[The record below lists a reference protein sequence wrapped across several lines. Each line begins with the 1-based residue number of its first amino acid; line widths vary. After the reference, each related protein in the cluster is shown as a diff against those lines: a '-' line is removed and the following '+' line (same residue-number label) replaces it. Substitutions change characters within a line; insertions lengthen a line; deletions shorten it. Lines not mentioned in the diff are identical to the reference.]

1 MQITRNDISETKVEF
16 TVKAGLEELTHAK
29 QSELK
34 ERAKTMKVAGFR
46 EGKAPLSVIE
56 KQVDSNELQAKVINH
71 TINDAYNKTIEDEKL
86 RTFAQP
92 EVEVKSFVP
101 YTELEF
107 TATVEI
113 MPTIK
118 LADYKKIS
126 KTVKKVAVTEKDVN
140 EVLENLRA
148 RSATKTDTDKP
159 AKDGDVVVIDF
170 EGTDKDGQ
178 KVAGASGKDYSL
190 SLGSKSFIPG
200 FEEGLVG
207 VKKGDKKELKL
218 AFPKDYHAD
227 NLAGT
232 KITFAVTVK
241 NVQTLTK
248 QKLDDAFAAS
258 IGPFKTMADLKKDIK
273 TQLTGQKQ
281 QEADNIVKDEIVEAL
296 VTKTKISL
304 PSILVEDQMKS
315 LEHDFEQNLTYRG
328 ITKKEYLKKEGY
340 KDEAEMREKE
350 FTKKAEQRVATGMVL
365 AEVAEK
371 EAVQVSQ
378 EDVAERIALYKQQYP
393 QDVAQ
398 FDQPDMRR
406 EIASR
411 ILTEKT
417 VDKLFEIATK
427 SK

>member
-126 KTVKKVAVTEKDVN
+126 KTVKKAAVTEKDVN

-148 RSATKTDTDKP
+148 RSATKTDTDKS
-159 AKDGDVVVIDF
+159 AKDGDIVVIDF

-190 SLGSKSFIPG
+190 TLGSKSFIPG

-281 QEADNIVKDEIVEAL
+281 QEADNIV
-296 VTKTKISL
+296 
-304 PSILVEDQMKS
+304 
-315 LEHDFEQNLTYRG
+315 
-328 ITKKEYLKKEGY
+328 
-340 KDEAEMREKE
+340 
-350 FTKKAEQRVATGMVL
+350 
-365 AEVAEK
+365 
-371 EAVQVSQ
+371 
-378 EDVAERIALYKQQYP
+378 
-393 QDVAQ
+393 
-398 FDQPDMRR
+398 
-406 EIASR
+406 
-411 ILTEKT
+411 
-417 VDKLFEIATK
+417 
-427 SK
+427 